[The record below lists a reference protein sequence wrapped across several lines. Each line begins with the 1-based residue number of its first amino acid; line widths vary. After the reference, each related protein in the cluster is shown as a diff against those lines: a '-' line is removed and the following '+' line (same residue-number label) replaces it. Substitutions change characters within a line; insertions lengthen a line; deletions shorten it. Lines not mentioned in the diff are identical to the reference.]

1 MSQSADLTTLINTA
15 HQAVREG
22 RVDEARRL
30 WERVA
35 ARAPDDPQAPYVLGF
50 LALQQGQPATA
61 RDHLRRSI
69 ALRPDDKLA
78 QMTLAVA
85 LRETGDIAGELEALM
100 AALAAD
106 PYFLPALLSLGA
118 YQERRGQPRLAAG
131 TYRNALKIVPDER
144 GWPGELRDHLGHARQ
159 VRDRD
164 AAAYHAFLQAE
175 TAAARGQHPDADF
188 ARLDQGMAIM
198 AGVSKPYFQ
207 EPAAFLVPRLPAI
220 PFYDR
225 ADFPFLAALEA
236 ETATIRDELLAG
248 LNELEGFVP
257 YVRYAPG
264 VPVNQWAELNH
275 SARWSTLF
283 LWQHGV
289 RIAENQQRFP
299 RTAAILAG
307 LEMADI
313 EGLCPT
319 AMFSALAPHTTI
331 PPHSGETNARLVVHL
346 PLVIP
351 PDCIYQVGSEQRRWV
366 EGECLIFDDSIEHA
380 AHNGSDQ
387 LRIVLIF
394 DVWNPLLSA
403 AERDMVRAAMAA
415 RRAYYAT

>member
-1 MSQSADLTTLINTA
+1 LSQSTDLQTLIAAA

-22 RVDEARRL
+22 RADEARRL
-30 WERVA
+30 WEHIAVRT
-35 ARAPDDPQAPYVLGF
+35 PDDPQAPYVLGF

-61 RDHLRRSI
+61 RDHLRRSV

-85 LRETGDIAGELEALM
+85 LRETGDIAAELEALM
-100 AALAAD
+100 AALAVD

-118 YQERRGQPRLAAG
+118 YQERRGQHRVAAA
-131 TYRNALKIVPDER
+131 TYANALKIVPDER
-144 GWPGELRDHLGHARQ
+144 GWPGELRDHLAHARR
-159 VRDRD
+159 VRDRN
-164 AAAYHAFLQAE
+164 AEAYHAYLQAE
-175 TAAARGQHPDADF
+175 TAAAREQHPGADF

-207 EPAAFLVPRLPAI
+207 EPVAFLVPRLPAI

-225 ADFPFLAALEA
+225 ADFPFLRELEA
-236 ETATIRDELLAG
+236 ATATIREELLAG
-248 LNELEGFVP
+248 LNAMEGFVP

-264 VPVNQWAELNH
+264 VPVNQWADLNY
-275 SARWSTLF
+275 SDRWSTLF
-283 LWQHGV
+283 LWLHGAPV
-289 RIAENQQRFP
+289 PEAHARFP
-299 RTAAILAG
+299 KTAAILKTMA
-307 LEMADI
+307 MADI
-313 EGLCPT
+313 DGLCPT

-346 PLVIP
+346 PLVVP
-351 PDCIYQVGSEQRRWV
+351 ENCLYRVGAEERQWV

-380 AHNGSDQ
+380 AHNGSDE

-415 RRAYYAT
+415 RRDYYAT